1 MSWFVVPAT
10 VNSDHVDHVGAHH
23 RDRSAKIFQ
32 GVAASRSC
40 SSHSSQDRITSFT
53 PPESSLSVA
62 VATDPS
68 NDTPPF
74 VKDFSQILM
83 AQSERQEIGD
93 TLVVGGYKLGS
104 LLSKGIPGFLS
115 GTVGS
120 LIGVPAAIG
129 MRDKRKMVERH
140 MRRVRPQASSVE
152 IRRLTQQV
160 FDSYARYYLES
171 FRLPTLTSQQ
181 VASSMTVEGYDEN
194 MVPALERGN
203 GVILALPHLGGWEW
217 AGRWAADL
225 GNKMTV
231 VVEPIEPPE
240 LFEWFADLR
249 RKFGMTVIPLGPEA
263 GPAVLKSLRNNE
275 VLCLLSDRDI
285 TGGGV
290 DVEFFGER
298 TTLPAG
304 PATLALRTGAALL
317 PTAAYFTDRGVG
329 HHGVIGAP
337 MNCERQ
343 GKLRADVQRIT
354 QDLAYELE
362 KLIRRA
368 PEQWHLL
375 QPNWPSDPGYG
386 HEHQNSHSEET
397 DQ

>member
-1 MSWFVVPAT
+1 MAFTGRLKKGDTFVVG
-10 VNSDHVDHVGAHH
+10 S
-23 RDRSAKIFQ
+23 
-32 GVAASRSC
+32 
-40 SSHSSQDRITSFT
+40 
-53 PPESSLSVA
+53 
-62 VATDPS
+62 
-68 NDTPPF
+68 
-74 VKDFSQILM
+74 
-83 AQSERQEIGD
+83 
-93 TLVVGGYKLGS
+93 YKLGS
-104 LLSKGIPGFLS
+104 LLSKGVPGSLS
-115 GTVGS
+115 GTAGS
-120 LIGVPAAIG
+120 LIGVPFAIG
-129 MRDKRKMVERH
+129 MRNKRKMVERH
-140 MRRVRPQASSVE
+140 MRRVRPQASSIE

-171 FRLPTLTSQQ
+171 FRLPTLSSDQ
-181 VASSMTVEGYDEN
+181 VASTMTCEGYYEN
-194 MVPALERGN
+194 MLPALERGH

-240 LFEWFADLR
+240 LFEWFAELR

-285 TGGGV
+285 TGGGIE
-290 DVEFFGER
+290 VEFFGER

-337 MNCERQ
+337 MNCERR
-343 GKLRADVQRIT
+343 GKLREDVQRIT
-354 QDLAYELE
+354 QELAYELE
-362 KLIRRA
+362 KLISRA

-386 HEHQNSHSEET
+386 NQHRDTRNAVT
-397 DQ
+397 DK

>member
-1 MSWFVVPAT
+1 M
-10 VNSDHVDHVGAHH
+10 AH
-23 RDRSAKIFQ
+23 DA
-32 GVAASRSC
+32 
-40 SSHSSQDRITSFT
+40 
-53 PPESSLSVA
+53 
-62 VATDPS
+62 
-68 NDTPPF
+68 
-74 VKDFSQILM
+74 
-83 AQSERQEIGD
+83 RQEITD
-93 TLVVGGYKLGS
+93 SLIVGTYKLGS

-120 LIGVPAAIG
+120 LIGLPTSIG

-140 MRRVRPQASSVE
+140 MRRVRPQASSTE

-171 FRLPTLTSQQ
+171 FRLPALSTEQ
-181 VASSMTVEGYDEN
+181 VAASMTVEGYHEN
-194 MVPALERGN
+194 LLPALERGN

-263 GPAVLKSLRNNE
+263 GPAVLKALRNNE

-285 TGGGV
+285 TGGGIE
-290 DVEFFGER
+290 VEFFGEK

-362 KLIRRA
+362 KLIQRA

-386 HEHQNSHSEET
+386 NEHHHQDHQESASEE
-397 DQ
+397 

>member
-1 MSWFVVPAT
+1 MAS
-10 VNSDHVDHVGAHH
+10 
-23 RDRSAKIFQ
+23 SA
-32 GVAASRSC
+32 
-40 SSHSSQDRITSFT
+40 
-53 PPESSLSVA
+53 
-62 VATDPS
+62 
-68 NDTPPF
+68 
-74 VKDFSQILM
+74 
-83 AQSERQEIGD
+83 RQEISD
-93 TLVVGGYKLGS
+93 TLVVGSYKLGS
-104 LLSKGIPGFLS
+104 LLSKGVPGFLS

-120 LIGVPAAIG
+120 LVGLPASLG

-140 MRRVRPQASSVE
+140 MRRVRPNASSIE

-171 FRLPTLTSQQ
+171 FRLPTLTNAQ
-181 VASSMTVEGYDEN
+181 VAASFTVEGYYEN
-194 MVPALERGN
+194 MLPALDRGK

-231 VVEPIEPPE
+231 VVEPIQPPE

-249 RKFGMTVIPLGPEA
+249 RKFGMTVIPLGPDA

-285 TGGGV
+285 TGGGIE
-290 DVEFFGER
+290 VEFFGER
-298 TTLPAG
+298 TKLPAG

-337 MNCERQ
+337 MNCERH
-343 GKLRADVQRIT
+343 GKLREDVQRIT

-362 KLIRRA
+362 ILIRQA

-386 HEHQNSHSEET
+386 DDHLDSHDHDSSPPDPT
-397 DQ
+397 

>member
-1 MSWFVVPAT
+1 
-10 VNSDHVDHVGAHH
+10 
-23 RDRSAKIFQ
+23 
-32 GVAASRSC
+32 
-40 SSHSSQDRITSFT
+40 
-53 PPESSLSVA
+53 
-62 VATDPS
+62 
-68 NDTPPF
+68 
-74 VKDFSQILM
+74 M
-83 AQSERQEIGD
+83 AQSERLEIGD
-93 TLVVGGYKLGS
+93 TLVVGSYKLGS

-140 MRRVRPQASSVE
+140 MRRVRPQASSAE

-171 FRLPTLTSQQ
+171 FRLPALTSQQ
-181 VASSMTVEGYDEN
+181 VASSMTVEGYHEN
-194 MVPALERGN
+194 MLPALERGN

-240 LFEWFADLR
+240 LFEWFAELR

-285 TGGGV
+285 TGGGIE
-290 DVEFFGER
+290 VEFFGER

-343 GKLRADVQRIT
+343 GKLRQDVQRIT

-386 HEHQNSHSEET
+386 NERQKGSFSENVE
-397 DQ
+397 

>member
-1 MSWFVVPAT
+1 MAS
-10 VNSDHVDHVGAHH
+10 
-23 RDRSAKIFQ
+23 SA
-32 GVAASRSC
+32 
-40 SSHSSQDRITSFT
+40 
-53 PPESSLSVA
+53 
-62 VATDPS
+62 
-68 NDTPPF
+68 
-74 VKDFSQILM
+74 
-83 AQSERQEIGD
+83 RQEISD
-93 TLVVGGYKLGS
+93 TLVVGSYKLGS
-104 LLSKGIPGFLS
+104 LLSKGVPGFLS
-115 GTVGS
+115 GTMGS
-120 LIGVPAAIG
+120 LVGLPASLG

-140 MRRVRPQASSVE
+140 MRRVRPNASSIE

-171 FRLPTLTSQQ
+171 FRLPTLTNAQ
-181 VASSMTVEGYDEN
+181 VAASFTVEGYYEN
-194 MVPALERGN
+194 MLPALDRGK

-231 VVEPIEPPE
+231 VVEPIQPPE

-249 RKFGMTVIPLGPEA
+249 RKFGMTVIPLGPDA

-285 TGGGV
+285 TGGGIE
-290 DVEFFGER
+290 VEFFGER
-298 TTLPAG
+298 TKLPAG

-337 MNCERQ
+337 MNCERH
-343 GKLRADVQRIT
+343 GKLREDVQRIT

-362 KLIRRA
+362 ILIRRA

-386 HEHQNSHSEET
+386 DDHLANHDHDSSPPDPT
-397 DQ
+397 

>member
-1 MSWFVVPAT
+1 MAS
-10 VNSDHVDHVGAHH
+10 
-23 RDRSAKIFQ
+23 SA
-32 GVAASRSC
+32 
-40 SSHSSQDRITSFT
+40 
-53 PPESSLSVA
+53 
-62 VATDPS
+62 
-68 NDTPPF
+68 
-74 VKDFSQILM
+74 
-83 AQSERQEIGD
+83 RQEIGD

-104 LLSKGIPGFLS
+104 LLSKGVPGFLS
-115 GTVGS
+115 GTMGS
-120 LIGVPAAIG
+120 LVGLPASLG

-140 MRRVRPQASSVE
+140 MRRVRPNASSIE

-171 FRLPTLTSQQ
+171 FRLPTLTSAQ
-181 VASSMTVEGYDEN
+181 VAASFTVEGYHEN
-194 MVPALERGN
+194 MLPALDRGK

-231 VVEPIEPPE
+231 VVEPIQPPE

-249 RKFGMTVIPLGPEA
+249 RKFGMTVIPLGPDA

-285 TGGGV
+285 TGGGIE
-290 DVEFFGER
+290 VEFFGER
-298 TTLPAG
+298 TKLPAG
-304 PATLALRTGAALL
+304 PATLAIRTGAALL

-337 MNCERQ
+337 MNCERH
-343 GKLRADVQRIT
+343 GKLREDVQRIT
-354 QDLAYELE
+354 QELAYELE
-362 KLIRRA
+362 TLIRRA

-386 HEHQNSHSEET
+386 EDHEGSH
-397 DQ
+397 DQSSSQDPT

>member
-1 MSWFVVPAT
+1 MAS
-10 VNSDHVDHVGAHH
+10 
-23 RDRSAKIFQ
+23 SA
-32 GVAASRSC
+32 
-40 SSHSSQDRITSFT
+40 
-53 PPESSLSVA
+53 
-62 VATDPS
+62 
-68 NDTPPF
+68 
-74 VKDFSQILM
+74 
-83 AQSERQEIGD
+83 RQEISD
-93 TLVVGGYKLGS
+93 SLVVGSYKLGS
-104 LLSKGIPGFLS
+104 LLSKGVPGFLS
-115 GTVGS
+115 GTMGS
-120 LIGVPAAIG
+120 LVGLPASLG

-140 MRRVRPQASSVE
+140 MRRVRPNASSIE

-171 FRLPTLTSQQ
+171 FRLPTLTNAQ
-181 VASSMTVEGYDEN
+181 VAASFTVEGYYEN
-194 MVPALERGN
+194 MLPALDRGK

-231 VVEPIEPPE
+231 VVEPIQPPE

-249 RKFGMTVIPLGPEA
+249 RKFGMTVIPLGPDA

-285 TGGGV
+285 TGGGIE
-290 DVEFFGER
+290 VEFFGER
-298 TTLPAG
+298 TKLPAG

-337 MNCERQ
+337 MNCERH
-343 GKLRADVQRIT
+343 GKLREDVQRIT

-362 KLIRRA
+362 ILIRRA

-386 HEHQNSHSEET
+386 HEHLGSHDHDSSPPDPT
-397 DQ
+397 

>member
-1 MSWFVVPAT
+1 MAP
-10 VNSDHVDHVGAHH
+10 
-23 RDRSAKIFQ
+23 SA
-32 GVAASRSC
+32 
-40 SSHSSQDRITSFT
+40 
-53 PPESSLSVA
+53 
-62 VATDPS
+62 
-68 NDTPPF
+68 
-74 VKDFSQILM
+74 
-83 AQSERQEIGD
+83 RQEISD
-93 TLVVGGYKLGS
+93 TLVVGSYKLGS
-104 LLSKGIPGFLS
+104 LLSKGVPGFLS
-115 GTVGS
+115 GTMGS
-120 LIGVPAAIG
+120 LVGLPASLG

-140 MRRVRPQASSVE
+140 MRRVRPHASSIE

-171 FRLPTLTSQQ
+171 FRLPTLTNAQ
-181 VASSMTVEGYDEN
+181 VAASFTVEGYYEN
-194 MVPALERGN
+194 MLPALDRGK

-231 VVEPIEPPE
+231 VVEPIQPPE

-249 RKFGMTVIPLGPEA
+249 RKFGMTVIPLGPDA

-285 TGGGV
+285 TGGGIE
-290 DVEFFGER
+290 VEFFGER
-298 TTLPAG
+298 TKLPAG

-337 MNCERQ
+337 MNCERR
-343 GKLRADVQRIT
+343 GKLREDVQRIT

-362 KLIRRA
+362 SLIRRA
-368 PEQWHLL
+368 PDQWHLL

-386 HEHQNSHSEET
+386 DDHEGSHDHDSSPPDPT
-397 DQ
+397 

>member
-1 MSWFVVPAT
+1 MAHSGRQNIGDNFVVG
-10 VNSDHVDHVGAHH
+10 S
-23 RDRSAKIFQ
+23 
-32 GVAASRSC
+32 
-40 SSHSSQDRITSFT
+40 
-53 PPESSLSVA
+53 
-62 VATDPS
+62 
-68 NDTPPF
+68 
-74 VKDFSQILM
+74 
-83 AQSERQEIGD
+83 
-93 TLVVGGYKLGS
+93 YKLGS
-104 LLSKGIPGFLS
+104 FLSRGVPGFLS

-120 LIGVPAAIG
+120 AIGLTAAIG
-129 MRDKRKMVERH
+129 MRNKRKMVERH
-140 MRRVRPQASSVE
+140 MRRVRPQASSIE

-160 FDSYARYYLES
+160 FDSYARYYIES
-171 FRLPTLTSQQ
+171 FRLPTLSSEQ
-181 VASSMTVEGYDEN
+181 VASTMTCEGYHEN
-194 MVPALERGN
+194 MLPALERGH

-240 LFEWFADLR
+240 LFEWFAELR

-285 TGGGV
+285 TGGGIE
-290 DVEFFGER
+290 VEFFGEQ

-337 MNCERQ
+337 MNCERR
-343 GKLRADVQRIT
+343 GKLREDVQRIT

-362 KLIRRA
+362 KLISRA

-386 HEHQNSHSEET
+386 NDHRDT
-397 DQ
+397 

>member
-1 MSWFVVPAT
+1 M
-10 VNSDHVDHVGAHH
+10 AH
-23 RDRSAKIFQ
+23 DA
-32 GVAASRSC
+32 
-40 SSHSSQDRITSFT
+40 
-53 PPESSLSVA
+53 
-62 VATDPS
+62 
-68 NDTPPF
+68 
-74 VKDFSQILM
+74 
-83 AQSERQEIGD
+83 RQEITD
-93 TLVVGGYKLGS
+93 SLIVGTYKLGS

-120 LIGVPAAIG
+120 LIGLPTSIG

-140 MRRVRPQASSVE
+140 MRRVRPQASSTE

-171 FRLPTLTSQQ
+171 FRLPALSTEQ
-181 VASSMTVEGYDEN
+181 VAASMTVEGYHEN
-194 MVPALERGN
+194 LLPALERGN

-263 GPAVLKSLRNNE
+263 GPAVLKALRNNE

-285 TGGGV
+285 TGGGIE
-290 DVEFFGER
+290 VEFFGEK

-362 KLIRRA
+362 KLIQRA

-386 HEHQNSHSEET
+386 HEHLHQDHQESASEE
-397 DQ
+397 

>member
-1 MSWFVVPAT
+1 MAS
-10 VNSDHVDHVGAHH
+10 
-23 RDRSAKIFQ
+23 SA
-32 GVAASRSC
+32 
-40 SSHSSQDRITSFT
+40 
-53 PPESSLSVA
+53 
-62 VATDPS
+62 
-68 NDTPPF
+68 
-74 VKDFSQILM
+74 
-83 AQSERQEIGD
+83 RQEISD
-93 TLVVGGYKLGS
+93 SLVVGSYKLGS
-104 LLSKGIPGFLS
+104 LLSKGVPGFLS
-115 GTVGS
+115 GTMGS
-120 LIGVPAAIG
+120 LVGLPASLG

-140 MRRVRPQASSVE
+140 MRRVRPNASSIE

-171 FRLPTLTSQQ
+171 FRLPTLTNAQ
-181 VASSMTVEGYDEN
+181 VAASFTVEGYYEN
-194 MVPALERGN
+194 MLPALDRGK

-231 VVEPIEPPE
+231 VVEPIQPPE

-249 RKFGMTVIPLGPEA
+249 RKFGMTVIPLGPDA

-285 TGGGV
+285 TGGGIE
-290 DVEFFGER
+290 VEFFGER
-298 TTLPAG
+298 TKLPAG

-337 MNCERQ
+337 MNCERH
-343 GKLRADVQRIT
+343 GKLREDVQRVT

-362 KLIRRA
+362 ILIRRA

-386 HEHQNSHSEET
+386 HEHLGNHDHDSSPPDPT
-397 DQ
+397 

>member
-1 MSWFVVPAT
+1 MA
-10 VNSDHVDHVGAHH
+10 NSP
-23 RDRSAKIFQ
+23 R
-32 GVAASRSC
+32 
-40 SSHSSQDRITSFT
+40 QDI
-53 PPESSLSVA
+53 
-62 VATDPS
+62 
-68 NDTPPF
+68 N
-74 VKDFSQILM
+74 
-83 AQSERQEIGD
+83 D

-115 GTVGS
+115 GTMGS
-120 LIGVPAAIG
+120 VLGLPASLG

-140 MRRVRPQASSVE
+140 MRRVRPDASPLE

-171 FRLPTLTSQQ
+171 FRLPTLTNAQ
-181 VASSMTVEGYDEN
+181 VAASFTVEGYYEN
-194 MVPALERGN
+194 MRPALDRGQ

-231 VVEPIEPPE
+231 VVEPIQPPE

-285 TGGGV
+285 TGGGI

-337 MNCERQ
+337 MNCERH
-343 GKLRADVQRIT
+343 GKLREDVQRIT

-386 HEHQNSHSEET
+386 QDRNTEHD
-397 DQ
+397 DQSSSAD

>member
-1 MSWFVVPAT
+1 MAS
-10 VNSDHVDHVGAHH
+10 
-23 RDRSAKIFQ
+23 SA
-32 GVAASRSC
+32 
-40 SSHSSQDRITSFT
+40 
-53 PPESSLSVA
+53 
-62 VATDPS
+62 
-68 NDTPPF
+68 
-74 VKDFSQILM
+74 
-83 AQSERQEIGD
+83 RQEISD
-93 TLVVGGYKLGS
+93 SLVVGSYKLGS
-104 LLSKGIPGFLS
+104 LLSKGVPGFLS
-115 GTVGS
+115 GTMGS
-120 LIGVPAAIG
+120 LVGLPASLG

-140 MRRVRPQASSVE
+140 MRRVRPNASSIE

-171 FRLPTLTSQQ
+171 FRLPTLTNAQ
-181 VASSMTVEGYDEN
+181 VAASFTVEGYYEN
-194 MVPALERGN
+194 MLPALDRGK

-231 VVEPIEPPE
+231 VVEPIQPPE

-249 RKFGMTVIPLGPEA
+249 RKFGMTVIPLGPDA

-285 TGGGV
+285 TGGGIE
-290 DVEFFGER
+290 VEFFGER
-298 TTLPAG
+298 TKLPAG

-337 MNCERQ
+337 MNCERH
-343 GKLRADVQRIT
+343 GKLREDVQRVT

-362 KLIRRA
+362 ILIRRA

-386 HEHQNSHSEET
+386 HEHLGSHDHDSSPPDPT
-397 DQ
+397 

>member
-1 MSWFVVPAT
+1 MAS
-10 VNSDHVDHVGAHH
+10 
-23 RDRSAKIFQ
+23 SA
-32 GVAASRSC
+32 
-40 SSHSSQDRITSFT
+40 
-53 PPESSLSVA
+53 
-62 VATDPS
+62 
-68 NDTPPF
+68 
-74 VKDFSQILM
+74 
-83 AQSERQEIGD
+83 RQEISD
-93 TLVVGGYKLGS
+93 TLVMGSYKLGS
-104 LLSKGIPGFLS
+104 LLSKGVPGFLS
-115 GTVGS
+115 GTMGS
-120 LIGVPAAIG
+120 LVGLPASLG
-129 MRDKRKMVERH
+129 MRDRRKMVERH
-140 MRRVRPQASSVE
+140 MRRVRPHASSIE

-171 FRLPTLTSQQ
+171 FRLPTLTSAQ
-181 VASSMTVEGYDEN
+181 VAASFTVEGYHEN
-194 MVPALERGN
+194 MLPALDRGK

-231 VVEPIEPPE
+231 VVEPIQPPE

-249 RKFGMTVIPLGPEA
+249 RKFGMTVIPLGPDA

-285 TGGGV
+285 TGGGIE
-290 DVEFFGER
+290 VEFFGER
-298 TTLPAG
+298 TKLPAG

-337 MNCERQ
+337 MTCERH
-343 GKLRADVQRIT
+343 GKLREDVQRIT

-362 KLIRRA
+362 TLIRRA

-386 HEHQNSHSEET
+386 EDHEGSH
-397 DQ
+397 DQSSSQDPT

>member
-1 MSWFVVPAT
+1 MAS
-10 VNSDHVDHVGAHH
+10 
-23 RDRSAKIFQ
+23 SA
-32 GVAASRSC
+32 
-40 SSHSSQDRITSFT
+40 
-53 PPESSLSVA
+53 
-62 VATDPS
+62 
-68 NDTPPF
+68 
-74 VKDFSQILM
+74 
-83 AQSERQEIGD
+83 RQEISD
-93 TLVVGGYKLGS
+93 TLVVGSYKLGS
-104 LLSKGIPGFLS
+104 LLSKGVPGFLS
-115 GTVGS
+115 GTMGS
-120 LIGVPAAIG
+120 LVGLPASLG

-140 MRRVRPQASSVE
+140 MRRVRPNASSIE

-171 FRLPTLTSQQ
+171 FRLPTLTNAQ
-181 VASSMTVEGYDEN
+181 VAASFTVEGYYEN
-194 MVPALERGN
+194 MLPALDRGK

-231 VVEPIEPPE
+231 VVEPIQPPE

-249 RKFGMTVIPLGPEA
+249 RKFGMTVIPLGPDA

-285 TGGGV
+285 TGGGIE
-290 DVEFFGER
+290 VEFFGER
-298 TTLPAG
+298 TKLPAG

-329 HHGVIGAP
+329 HHGVIGTP
-337 MNCERQ
+337 MNCERH
-343 GKLRADVQRIT
+343 GKLREDVQRIT

-362 KLIRRA
+362 ILIRRA

-386 HEHQNSHSEET
+386 HGHLGSHDHDSSPPDPT
-397 DQ
+397 

>member
-1 MSWFVVPAT
+1 MAS
-10 VNSDHVDHVGAHH
+10 
-23 RDRSAKIFQ
+23 SA
-32 GVAASRSC
+32 
-40 SSHSSQDRITSFT
+40 
-53 PPESSLSVA
+53 
-62 VATDPS
+62 
-68 NDTPPF
+68 
-74 VKDFSQILM
+74 
-83 AQSERQEIGD
+83 RQEIGD
-93 TLVVGGYKLGS
+93 TLVVGSYKLGS
-104 LLSKGIPGFLS
+104 LLSKGVPGFLS
-115 GTVGS
+115 GTMGS
-120 LIGVPAAIG
+120 LVGMPASLG

-140 MRRVRPQASSVE
+140 MRRVRPNASSIE

-171 FRLPTLTSQQ
+171 FRLPTLTSAQ
-181 VASSMTVEGYDEN
+181 VAASFTVEGYHEN
-194 MVPALERGN
+194 MLPALDRGK

-231 VVEPIEPPE
+231 VVEPIQPPE

-249 RKFGMTVIPLGPEA
+249 RKFGMTVIPLGPDA

-285 TGGGV
+285 TGGGIE
-290 DVEFFGER
+290 VEFFGER
-298 TTLPAG
+298 TKLPAG
-304 PATLALRTGAALL
+304 PATLAIRTGAALL

-337 MNCERQ
+337 MNCERH
-343 GKLRADVQRIT
+343 GKLREDVQRIT
-354 QDLAYELE
+354 QELAYELE
-362 KLIRRA
+362 TLIRRA

-386 HEHQNSHSEET
+386 EDHEGSH
-397 DQ
+397 DQSSSQDPT

>member
-1 MSWFVVPAT
+1 MAHSGRQNIGDNFVVG
-10 VNSDHVDHVGAHH
+10 S
-23 RDRSAKIFQ
+23 
-32 GVAASRSC
+32 
-40 SSHSSQDRITSFT
+40 
-53 PPESSLSVA
+53 
-62 VATDPS
+62 
-68 NDTPPF
+68 
-74 VKDFSQILM
+74 
-83 AQSERQEIGD
+83 
-93 TLVVGGYKLGS
+93 YKLGS
-104 LLSKGIPGFLS
+104 FLSRGVPGFLS

-120 LIGVPAAIG
+120 AIGLTAAIG
-129 MRDKRKMVERH
+129 MRKKRKMVERH
-140 MRRVRPQASSVE
+140 MRRVRPQASSIE

-160 FDSYARYYLES
+160 FDSYARYYIES
-171 FRLPTLTSQQ
+171 FRLPTLSREQ
-181 VASSMTVEGYDEN
+181 VASTMTCEGYYEN
-194 MVPALERGN
+194 MLPALEQGH

-240 LFEWFADLR
+240 LFEWFAELR
-249 RKFGMTVIPLGPEA
+249 RKFGMTVIPLGPDA

-285 TGGGV
+285 TGGGIE
-290 DVEFFGER
+290 VEFFGEQ

-337 MNCERQ
+337 MNCERR
-343 GKLRADVQRIT
+343 GKLRQDVQRIT

-362 KLIRRA
+362 KLISRA

-386 HEHQNSHSEET
+386 NDHRDTRMAAT
-397 DQ
+397 DE

>member
-1 MSWFVVPAT
+1 MAHDAREEITDSLI
-10 VNSDHVDHVGAHH
+10 VG
-23 RDRSAKIFQ
+23 
-32 GVAASRSC
+32 
-40 SSHSSQDRITSFT
+40 T
-53 PPESSLSVA
+53 
-62 VATDPS
+62 
-68 NDTPPF
+68 
-74 VKDFSQILM
+74 
-83 AQSERQEIGD
+83 
-93 TLVVGGYKLGS
+93 YKLGS

-120 LIGVPAAIG
+120 LIGLPTSIG

-140 MRRVRPQASSVE
+140 MRRVRPQASSTE

-171 FRLPTLTSQQ
+171 FRLPALSSEQ
-181 VASSMTVEGYDEN
+181 VAASRTVEGYHEN
-194 MVPALERGN
+194 MLPALERGK

-263 GPAVLKSLRNNE
+263 GPAVLKALRNNE

-290 DVEFFGER
+290 EVEFFGEK
-298 TTLPAG
+298 TSLPAG

-362 KLIRRA
+362 KLIQRA
-368 PEQWHLL
+368 PDQWHLL

-386 HEHQNSHSEET
+386 HGHGHEHLHQDHQESASEE
-397 DQ
+397 

>member
-1 MSWFVVPAT
+1 MAS
-10 VNSDHVDHVGAHH
+10 
-23 RDRSAKIFQ
+23 SA
-32 GVAASRSC
+32 
-40 SSHSSQDRITSFT
+40 
-53 PPESSLSVA
+53 
-62 VATDPS
+62 
-68 NDTPPF
+68 
-74 VKDFSQILM
+74 
-83 AQSERQEIGD
+83 RQEIGD
-93 TLVVGGYKLGS
+93 TLVVGSYKLGS
-104 LLSKGIPGFLS
+104 LLSKGVPGFLS
-115 GTVGS
+115 GTMGS
-120 LIGVPAAIG
+120 LVGLPASLG

-140 MRRVRPQASSVE
+140 MRRVRPNASSIE

-171 FRLPTLTSQQ
+171 FRLPTLTSAQ
-181 VASSMTVEGYDEN
+181 VAASFTVEGYHEN
-194 MVPALERGN
+194 MLPALDRGK

-231 VVEPIEPPE
+231 VVEPIQPPE

-249 RKFGMTVIPLGPEA
+249 RKFGMTVIPLGPDA

-285 TGGGV
+285 TGGGIE
-290 DVEFFGER
+290 VEFFGER
-298 TTLPAG
+298 TKLPAG

-337 MNCERQ
+337 MNCERH
-343 GKLRADVQRIT
+343 GKLREDVHRIT
-354 QDLAYELE
+354 QELAYELE
-362 KLIRRA
+362 TLIRRA

-386 HEHQNSHSEET
+386 EDHEGSH
-397 DQ
+397 DQSSSQDPT

>member
-1 MSWFVVPAT
+1 MAS
-10 VNSDHVDHVGAHH
+10 
-23 RDRSAKIFQ
+23 SA
-32 GVAASRSC
+32 
-40 SSHSSQDRITSFT
+40 
-53 PPESSLSVA
+53 
-62 VATDPS
+62 
-68 NDTPPF
+68 
-74 VKDFSQILM
+74 
-83 AQSERQEIGD
+83 RQEISD
-93 TLVVGGYKLGS
+93 TLVVGSYKLGS
-104 LLSKGIPGFLS
+104 LLSKGVPGFLS
-115 GTVGS
+115 GTMGS
-120 LIGVPAAIG
+120 LVGLPASLG

-140 MRRVRPQASSVE
+140 MRRVRPNASSIE

-171 FRLPTLTSQQ
+171 FRLPTLTNAQ
-181 VASSMTVEGYDEN
+181 VAASFTVEGYYEN
-194 MVPALERGN
+194 MLPALDRGK

-231 VVEPIEPPE
+231 VVEPIQPPE

-249 RKFGMTVIPLGPEA
+249 RKFGMTVIPLGPDA

-285 TGGGV
+285 TGGGIE
-290 DVEFFGER
+290 VEFFGER
-298 TTLPAG
+298 TKLPAG

-337 MNCERQ
+337 MNCERH
-343 GKLRADVQRIT
+343 GKLREDVQCIT

-362 KLIRRA
+362 ILIRRA

-386 HEHQNSHSEET
+386 DDHLGSNDHDSSPPDPT
-397 DQ
+397 

>member
-1 MSWFVVPAT
+1 
-10 VNSDHVDHVGAHH
+10 
-23 RDRSAKIFQ
+23 
-32 GVAASRSC
+32 
-40 SSHSSQDRITSFT
+40 
-53 PPESSLSVA
+53 
-62 VATDPS
+62 
-68 NDTPPF
+68 
-74 VKDFSQILM
+74 M
-83 AQSERQEIGD
+83 AQSERQEIVD
-93 TLVVGGYKLGS
+93 TLVVGSYKLGS

-120 LIGVPAAIG
+120 VIGVPAAIG

-181 VASSMTVEGYDEN
+181 VASSITVEVYDEN

-285 TGGGV
+285 TGGGI

-343 GKLRADVQRIT
+343 GKLREDVQRIT

-386 HEHQNSHSEET
+386 HEHQNGNLSESA
-397 DQ
+397 D

>member
-1 MSWFVVPAT
+1 
-10 VNSDHVDHVGAHH
+10 
-23 RDRSAKIFQ
+23 
-32 GVAASRSC
+32 
-40 SSHSSQDRITSFT
+40 
-53 PPESSLSVA
+53 
-62 VATDPS
+62 
-68 NDTPPF
+68 
-74 VKDFSQILM
+74 M

-181 VASSMTVEGYDEN
+181 VSSSMTVEGYDEN

-285 TGGGV
+285 TGGGI

-386 HEHQNSHSEET
+386 HEHQNGNLSESA
-397 DQ
+397 D

>member
-1 MSWFVVPAT
+1 MAS
-10 VNSDHVDHVGAHH
+10 
-23 RDRSAKIFQ
+23 SA
-32 GVAASRSC
+32 
-40 SSHSSQDRITSFT
+40 
-53 PPESSLSVA
+53 
-62 VATDPS
+62 
-68 NDTPPF
+68 
-74 VKDFSQILM
+74 
-83 AQSERQEIGD
+83 RQEIGD
-93 TLVVGGYKLGS
+93 TLVVGSYKLGS
-104 LLSKGIPGFLS
+104 LLSKGVPGFLS
-115 GTVGS
+115 GTMGS
-120 LIGVPAAIG
+120 LVGLPASLG

-140 MRRVRPQASSVE
+140 MRRVRPNASSIE

-171 FRLPTLTSQQ
+171 FRLPTLTSAQ
-181 VASSMTVEGYDEN
+181 VAASFTVEGYHEN
-194 MVPALERGN
+194 MLPALDRGK

-231 VVEPIEPPE
+231 VVEPIQPPE

-249 RKFGMTVIPLGPEA
+249 RKFGMTVIPLGPDA

-285 TGGGV
+285 TGGGIE
-290 DVEFFGER
+290 VEFFGER
-298 TTLPAG
+298 TKLPAG
-304 PATLALRTGAALL
+304 PATLAIRTGAALL

-337 MNCERQ
+337 MNCERH
-343 GKLRADVQRIT
+343 GKLREDVQRIT
-354 QDLAYELE
+354 QELAYELE
-362 KLIRRA
+362 TLIRRA

-386 HEHQNSHSEET
+386 EDHEGSH
-397 DQ
+397 DQSSSQDPT

>member
-1 MSWFVVPAT
+1 M
-10 VNSDHVDHVGAHH
+10 AH
-23 RDRSAKIFQ
+23 D
-32 GVAASRSC
+32 V
-40 SSHSSQDRITSFT
+40 
-53 PPESSLSVA
+53 
-62 VATDPS
+62 
-68 NDTPPF
+68 
-74 VKDFSQILM
+74 
-83 AQSERQEIGD
+83 RQEITD
-93 TLVVGGYKLGS
+93 SLIVGTYKLGS

-120 LIGVPAAIG
+120 LIGLPTSIG

-140 MRRVRPQASSVE
+140 MRRVRPQASSTE

-171 FRLPTLTSQQ
+171 FRLPALSTEQ
-181 VASSMTVEGYDEN
+181 VAASMTVEGYHEN
-194 MVPALERGN
+194 LLPALERGN

-263 GPAVLKSLRNNE
+263 GPAVLKALRNNE

-285 TGGGV
+285 TGGGIE
-290 DVEFFGER
+290 VEFFGEK

-317 PTAAYFTDRGVG
+317 PSAAYFTDRGVG
-329 HHGVIGAP
+329 HLGVIGAP

-362 KLIRRA
+362 KLIQRA

-386 HEHQNSHSEET
+386 HHHENHHQDPQESASEE
-397 DQ
+397 

>member
-1 MSWFVVPAT
+1 MAS
-10 VNSDHVDHVGAHH
+10 
-23 RDRSAKIFQ
+23 SA
-32 GVAASRSC
+32 
-40 SSHSSQDRITSFT
+40 
-53 PPESSLSVA
+53 
-62 VATDPS
+62 
-68 NDTPPF
+68 
-74 VKDFSQILM
+74 
-83 AQSERQEIGD
+83 RQEISD
-93 TLVVGGYKLGS
+93 TLVVGSYKLGS
-104 LLSKGIPGFLS
+104 LLSKGVPGFLS
-115 GTVGS
+115 GTMGS
-120 LIGVPAAIG
+120 LVGLPASLG

-140 MRRVRPQASSVE
+140 MRRVRPNASSIE

-171 FRLPTLTSQQ
+171 FRLPTLTNAQ
-181 VASSMTVEGYDEN
+181 VAASFTVEGYYEN
-194 MVPALERGN
+194 MLPALDRGK

-231 VVEPIEPPE
+231 VVEPIQPPE

-249 RKFGMTVIPLGPEA
+249 RKFGMTVIPLGPDA

-285 TGGGV
+285 TGGGIE
-290 DVEFFGER
+290 VEFFGER
-298 TTLPAG
+298 TKLPAG

-337 MNCERQ
+337 MNCERH
-343 GKLRADVQRIT
+343 GKLREDVQRIT

-362 KLIRRA
+362 ILIRRA

-386 HEHQNSHSEET
+386 DDHLGSHDHDSSPPDPT
-397 DQ
+397 

>member
-1 MSWFVVPAT
+1 MAS
-10 VNSDHVDHVGAHH
+10 
-23 RDRSAKIFQ
+23 SA
-32 GVAASRSC
+32 
-40 SSHSSQDRITSFT
+40 
-53 PPESSLSVA
+53 
-62 VATDPS
+62 
-68 NDTPPF
+68 
-74 VKDFSQILM
+74 
-83 AQSERQEIGD
+83 RQEIGD
-93 TLVVGGYKLGS
+93 TLVVGSYKLGS
-104 LLSKGIPGFLS
+104 LLSKGVPGFLS
-115 GTVGS
+115 GTMGS
-120 LIGVPAAIG
+120 LVGLPASLG

-140 MRRVRPQASSVE
+140 MRRVRPHASSIE

-171 FRLPTLTSQQ
+171 FRLPTLTSAQ
-181 VASSMTVEGYDEN
+181 VAASFTVEGYHEN
-194 MVPALERGN
+194 MLPALDRGK

-231 VVEPIEPPE
+231 VVEPIQPPE

-249 RKFGMTVIPLGPEA
+249 RKFGMTVIPLGPDA

-285 TGGGV
+285 TGGGIE
-290 DVEFFGER
+290 VEFFGER
-298 TTLPAG
+298 TKLPAG
-304 PATLALRTGAALL
+304 PATLAIRTGAALL

-337 MNCERQ
+337 MNCERH
-343 GKLRADVQRIT
+343 GKLREDVQRIT
-354 QDLAYELE
+354 QELAYELE
-362 KLIRRA
+362 TLIRRA

-386 HEHQNSHSEET
+386 EDHEGSH
-397 DQ
+397 DQSSSQDPT